1 MLAPLLLGA
10 AVFYFMREPLT
21 YWRQGEMLYDEQA
34 IQEWVREARVESRS
48 LPELINDF
56 LLESQV
62 SSANLRSDEQSAK
75 SILSHHNQ
83 MRAEIQELLE
93 ALCTPTKIYAGQLPL
108 FTVIYRLEV
117 SFDEDLKRQFD
128 SRLNFDPIVWDSR
141 NPRHPNQ
148 YRDLDGYE
156 LHEGVKVQV
165 QYQLHAYMQKQL
177 KERADDAKRRL
188 INIWVLFFVFVALLW
203 MIIMQRREAAR
214 ELRRLQTEQQIQE
227 SKQKHLEEELRRQ
240 EAERK
245 QEEAER
251 KQLEE
256 KLRRQEAERE
266 KQDAERQALE
276 LKSQMF
282 HSIGIMAKSYAH
294 NIKNLLVR
302 PNDLLRR
309 CLEEHLPAEEETRML
324 QEIQQTLGTVTERLQ
339 EILQTVQRDPNKFER
354 LQIDLNALAQD
365 LHKTWAEQAES
376 KWKTVIDIDLFH
388 APHSPGPREAEPPYS
403 SPLGDG
409 PSSSSPRSLGEG
421 PSSSSPRSLGEGP
434 SSSSPRSLGEG
445 PGVRARVAPT
455 PLFVFGDRSHLQ
467 QTLENFLFNARDAIS
482 EMRNHLRKLARP
494 EGPGSKSPLDE
505 TQRQALIAAAGWK
518 GRVLIRTCI
527 VGGQPVIE
535 VHDNGIGM
543 TPETRD
549 RCTEPHYSTKR
560 NNALY
565 AGLNAGMGLG
575 LSFVQMILQHHGATL
590 EIESDPLK
598 GTLFRVRFPSQGSQT
613 SQIPVAGSKT

>member
-1 MLAPLLLGA
+1 VNRWPSWRAWLYSAWPMLAPLLLGA

-56 LLESQV
+56 LLESQA

-75 SILSHHNQ
+75 AILSHHDQ
-83 MRAEIQELLE
+83 KRAEIQELLE

-117 SFDEDLKRQFD
+117 RFDDDLKKKFD
-128 SRLNFDPIVWDSR
+128 SRLNFAPIAWDSK

-156 LHEGVKVQV
+156 LHEGAKVQV
-165 QYQLHAYMQKQL
+165 QYQLHAYMQKQF

-214 ELRRLQTEQQIQE
+214 ELQRLQTEQQIQE

-256 KLRRQEAERE
+256 ELRRREAERE
-266 KQDAERQALE
+266 KQEAERQALE

-309 CLEEHLPAEEETRML
+309 CLEEHPPAEEETRML

-339 EILQTVQRDPNKFER
+339 EILQTVQRDPNKFEH

-365 LHKTWAEQAES
+365 LHKTWAEQAET
-376 KWKTVIDIDLFH
+376 KWKTLIDTDLYRGEGSRH
-388 APHSPGPREAEPPYS
+388 APREDPVVERSMTTSQAE
-403 SPLGDG
+403 
-409 PSSSSPRSLGEG
+409 
-421 PSSSSPRSLGEGP
+421 
-434 SSSSPRSLGEG
+434 
-445 PGVRARVAPT
+445 PT
-455 PLFVFGDRSHLQ
+455 PLFVNGDRSHLQ

-494 EGPGSKSPLDE
+494 EGSGGKGPLDE

-549 RCTEPHYSTKR
+549 RCTEPHFSTKR

-565 AGLNAGMGLG
+565 AGLSAGMGLG

-590 EIESDPLK
+590 EIESEPLK
-598 GTLFRVRFPSQGSQT
+598 GTLFRVRFPSQHSQT
-613 SQIPVAGSKT
+613 SQIPAREIDFSSRG